1 MLTSLLL
8 APPPSD
14 GAELI
19 ADPGRLPDS
28 EPEILMILRHHRI
41 LFNVHVPV
49 TVVDGV
55 GLIGGAPGG
64 RHWA

>member
-14 GAELI
+14 GAELM

-28 EPEILMILRHHRI
+28 EPEILVDSEASQNI
-41 LFNVHVPV
+41 VQVPM

>member
-28 EPEILMILRHHRI
+28 EPEILVDPKASQNI
-41 LFNVHVPV
+41 VHVPV